1 MTDKS
6 NNGSATPN
14 GTARQVHDDIEQTLA
29 IRSAKGGVPK
39 RIEDTAKDAGRS
51 AWRLMKRHPFLAVF
65 AVGVGGIALAAEI
78 GVAELALGGALALAA
93 YKVLREGEPP
103 IKAFEEIGRRAAGV

>member
-1 MTDKS
+1 MNEKR
-6 NNGSATPN
+6 NGPARPN

-29 IRSAKGGVPK
+29 IRSATGDASK
-39 RIEDTAKDAGRS
+39 RLEGAAKDAGRA
-51 AWRLMKRHPFLAVF
+51 AWRVMKRHPFLAVL
-65 AVGVGGIALAAEI
+65 AVGVGGIVVATEI

-103 IKAFEEIGRRAAGV
+103 IQAFEEIGRRVTGV